1 MSNMSKKIDNIVIRK
16 FKNDFEKSS
25 KFINDSLIVYSE
37 ENEANEFFEL
47 IKNGYKEMSKINLE
61 LSYDANS
68 SQKSLKYKFDDINEY
83 EKWLCGVWY
92 F

>member
-1 MSNMSKKIDNIVIRK
+1 MLEKIDNIVIRK
-16 FKNDFEKSS
+16 FNNNFEKSS
-25 KFINDSLIVYSE
+25 KFIKDSLIVYSE

-47 IKNGYKEMSKINLE
+47 MKNGYKEMSKINLE
-61 LSYDANS
+61 LSYYANS
-68 SQKSLKYKFDDINEY
+68 SQKSLKYKFDNINEY

>member
-1 MSNMSKKIDNIVIRK
+1 MSKKIDNTIIFK
-16 FKNDFEKSS
+16 FKNDLKKSS
-25 KFINDSLIVYSE
+25 KFIKESC
-37 ENEANEFFEL
+37 EFFEL
-47 IKNGYKEMSKINLE
+47 MKNGYKEMSKINLE
-61 LSYDANS
+61 IAGCGSS

>member
-1 MSNMSKKIDNIVIRK
+1 MSEKIDNIVIRK
-16 FKNDFEKSS
+16 FNNNFEKSS
-25 KFINDSLIVYSE
+25 KFIKDSLIVYSE

-47 IKNGYKEMSKINLE
+47 MKNGYKEMSKINLE
-61 LSYDANS
+61 LSYYANS

>member
-1 MSNMSKKIDNIVIRK
+1 MSEKIDNTINRK
-16 FKNDFEKSS
+16 FENEFEKSS
-25 KFINDSLIVYSE
+25 KFIKDSLIVYSE
-37 ENEANEFFEL
+37 ENEASEFFEL
-47 IKNGYKEMSKINLE
+47 MKNGYKEMSKINLE
-61 LSYDANS
+61 LAYDANS

>member
-1 MSNMSKKIDNIVIRK
+1 MSKKMENIVIRK
-16 FKNDFEKSS
+16 FKNNFEKSS
-25 KFINDSLIVYSE
+25 KFINNSLIVYSE
-37 ENEANEFFEL
+37 DNESHEFFEL
-47 IKNGYKEMSKINLE
+47 MKNGYKEMSKINLE
-61 LSYDANS
+61 LAYDINP

>member
-1 MSNMSKKIDNIVIRK
+1 MSKKIDNIIIRK
-16 FKNDFEKSS
+16 FQNDYEKSS
-25 KFINDSLIVYSE
+25 KIIKDRLIVYSE

-47 IKNGYKEMSKINLE
+47 MKNGYKEMSKINLE
-61 LSYDANS
+61 LSYYANS
-68 SQKSLKYKFDDINEY
+68 SQKSLKYKFDNINEY

>member
-1 MSNMSKKIDNIVIRK
+1 MSEKIDNTIIRK

-25 KFINDSLIVYSE
+25 KFIKDNLIVYSE
-37 ENEANEFFEL
+37 ENEASEFFQL
-47 IKNGYKEMSKINLE
+47 MKNGYKEMSKINLE
-61 LSYDANS
+61 LSYDSNS
-68 SQKSLKYKFDDINEY
+68 SQKSLKYKLDDINEY

>member
-1 MSNMSKKIDNIVIRK
+1 MSKKIDNIIIRK

-25 KFINDSLIVYSE
+25 KFIKDSLIVYSE
-37 ENEANEFFEL
+37 ENEASEFFEL
-47 IKNGYKEMSKINLE
+47 MRNGYKEMSKINLE
-61 LSYDANS
+61 ITGYSNS
-68 SQKSLKYKFDDINEY
+68 SQKSLKYKFDNINEY

>member
-1 MSNMSKKIDNIVIRK
+1 MSEKIDNTINRK
-16 FKNDFEKSS
+16 FENEFEKSS
-25 KFINDSLIVYSE
+25 KFIKDSLIVYSE
-37 ENEANEFFEL
+37 ENEASEFFEL
-47 IKNGYKEMSKINLE
+47 MRNGYKEMSKINLE
-61 LSYDANS
+61 LAYDTNS

>member
-1 MSNMSKKIDNIVIRK
+1 MSEKIDNIVIRK
-16 FKNDFEKSS
+16 FNNNFEKSS
-25 KFINDSLIVYSE
+25 KFITDSLIVYSE

-47 IKNGYKEMSKINLE
+47 MKNGYKEMSKINLE
-61 LSYDANS
+61 LSYYANS
-68 SQKSLKYKFDDINEY
+68 SQKSLKYKFDNINEY

>member
-1 MSNMSKKIDNIVIRK
+1 MSEKIDNIVIRK
-16 FKNDFEKSS
+16 FNNNFEKSS
-25 KFINDSLIVYSE
+25 KFIKDSLIVYSE
-37 ENEANEFFEL
+37 ENEASEFFEL
-47 IKNGYKEMSKINLE
+47 MRNGYKEMSKINLE
-61 LSYDANS
+61 LSYYANS